1 VKENYTRSARSLH
14 HGNWAAVGEQLGG
27 YELISR
33 LGEGGMAEVWLGMRR
48 VPGEPTRT
56 AAIKVAKRERGRDPR
71 TRRLF
76 RREAEVGLLLQHA
89 NIVRVLD
96 HGETG
101 DTCFIVMEHVDGTSL
116 LRLEPALA
124 SVCDERFRM
133 QLAVHAVLH
142 VLKALSYAHRV
153 RSDAGFPLGIVH
165 RDISPHNVLISHAGE
180 VKLADWGISHLAPS
194 VSMHQSIG
202 EIYGKPRYM
211 APEHIAGQH
220 RDPRIDLFA
229 AGAVLHELLDAQR
242 FRGDVPTA
250 RIFPLVLTGKRLPLS
265 RRIPGELERVL
276 DGLLAPDPQ
285 QRLPNARAA
294 IDGLRRWSGTTD
306 MSEEWAE
313 LCRRVCEIE
322 APRTNPPLPAER
334 TTVAPP
340 PRLPGL
346 EDSVPPPL
354 LFEERT
360 VIEPAPRGIAVQRVV
375 VERTVISPLPQAA
388 ITLPDAVGHT
398 EPIDLRDAF
407 ELSDATAPPDECEAS
422 GRDDSSAYY
431 EVDEDYDV
439 GERHFQ
445 SAGAGDD
452 APGDELPDASEPVD
466 EVDRTLVHVPP
477 LHVEPI
483 ERDPLEVALGRW
495 DCDEEP
501 TRLFPRR

>member
-1 VKENYTRSARSLH
+1 M
-14 HGNWAAVGEQLGG
+14 GEQLGG

-33 LGEGGMAEVWLGMRR
+33 LGAGGMAEVWLGMRR

-56 AAIKVAKRERGRDPR
+56 AAIKVAKPERGRDPK

-76 RREAEVGLLLQHA
+76 RREAEVGMLLQHA

-96 HGETG
+96 HGETD
-101 DTCFIVMEHVDGTSL
+101 DTCFVVMEHVDGASL

-124 SVCDERFRM
+124 AVCDERLRM
-133 QLAVHAVLH
+133 QLAVHIVLQ

-153 RSDAGFPLGIVH
+153 RSDAGYPLGVVH

-180 VKLADWGISHLAPS
+180 VKLADWGVSHLAPS
-194 VSMHQSIG
+194 ISMHQSIG

-229 AGAVLHELLDAQR
+229 AGAVLHELLDAR
-242 FRGDVPTA
+242 TFRGDQPTM
-250 RIFPLVLTGKRLPLS
+250 RILPLVLTGKRPPLS

-276 DGLLAPDPQ
+276 EGLLAPDPE
-285 QRLPNARAA
+285 QRTPNARAA
-294 IDGLRRWSGTTD
+294 IDGLRRWAFTSD

-313 LCRRVCEIE
+313 LCRRVCEVE

-340 PRLPGL
+340 PRMPRL
-346 EDSVPPPL
+346 EESVPPPL
-354 LFEERT
+354 LVEERT

-375 VERTVISPLPQAA
+375 VERTVIAPIPQAA

-398 EPIDLRDAF
+398 EPIDLRDAI
-407 ELSDATAPPDECEAS
+407 EVCDATSPPDAVDPYDLDEVVEH
-422 GRDDSSAYY
+422 Y
-431 EVDEDYDV
+431 EV
-439 GERHFQ
+439 
-445 SAGAGDD
+445 
-452 APGDELPDASEPVD
+452 APVVAEPEAIEPVD

-477 LHVEPI
+477 LHVQPI

>member
-1 VKENYTRSARSLH
+1 M
-14 HGNWAAVGEQLGG
+14 GEQLGG

-33 LGEGGMAEVWLGMRR
+33 LGAGGMAEVWLGMRR

-56 AAIKVAKRERGRDPR
+56 AAIKVAKPERGRDPK

-76 RREAEVGLLLQHA
+76 RREAEVGMLLQHA

-96 HGETG
+96 HGETD
-101 DTCFIVMEHVDGTSL
+101 DTCFVVMEHVDGASL

-124 SVCDERFRM
+124 SVCDERLRM
-133 QLAVHAVLH
+133 QLAVHVVLH

-180 VKLADWGISHLAPS
+180 VKLADWGVSHLAPS
-194 VSMHQSIG
+194 ISMHQSIG

-229 AGAVLHELLDAQR
+229 AGAVMQELLDAR
-242 FRGDVPTA
+242 TFRGDEPTM
-250 RIFPLVLTGKRLPLS
+250 RILPLVLTGKRPPLS
-265 RRIPGELERVL
+265 RRVPGELERVL

-285 QRLPNARAA
+285 QRTPNARAA
-294 IDGLRRWSGTTD
+294 IDGLRRWAFTSD

-322 APRTNPPLPAER
+322 APRTNPPLPTER
-334 TTVAPP
+334 TTVAPA
-340 PRLPGL
+340 PRSQSIP
-346 EDSVPPPL
+346 VPPEML
-354 LFEERT
+354 VERT
-360 VIEPAPRGIAVQRVV
+360 VIEPAPRGMAPRVV
-375 VERTVISPLPQAA
+375 VERTVIAPLPQAA
-388 ITLPDAVGHT
+388 ITFPDTVGHT
-398 EPIDLRDAF
+398 EPLDLRDAF
-407 ELSDATAPPDECEAS
+407 EVSDATEP
-422 GRDDSSAYY
+422 
-431 EVDEDYDV
+431 
-439 GERHFQ
+439 
-445 SAGAGDD
+445 
-452 APGDELPDASEPVD
+452 PDASEAYEDPAEPPDVVDEPEAIEPVD

-477 LHVEPI
+477 LHVQPI